1 MRRII
6 ALACLVFAL
15 LALPRPGAGLP
26 PAARGQ
32 AAPLAYALRDSW
44 RPSAQPPLAEA
55 LGWPAGHQ
63 PGGLDSE
70 PGSGRIF
77 ATDRSAG
84 SIRVYDASGSFEREI
99 LAPAGVS
106 PLRAPRDLA
115 LLPPP
120 SDRLA
125 LSDSGNDRVLILTR
139 GGDLV
144 TAIDL
149 PSPAG
154 IAPALDYDPDGAA
167 FYVVSTERHRIYG
180 YDADGVEVRSIPL
193 DGSIEPD
200 GLAHPEVLAI
210 RAPGTD
216 YRRFMVADP
225 GAGLLRDLVFSAGGI
240 RSDEPRPLAGVRAV
254 DAGLAALGGGGLA
267 LQTFAGTPGQGLV
280 WLDASDP
287 SRATRPFAEV
297 HDLELSAAGRLLAL
311 VEPEG
316 LVDLGALG
324 ELVTRLAWPD
334 GSLTDPQ
341 RIAVGDRALIAD
353 ASPYMQRLDAGG
365 RPDGRTW
372 SVSPLL
378 PPVDVAADGPRQYY
392 LASSELVG
400 GRSVKALDAAGR
412 IVASWQSE
420 QDDSHRI
427 EAIAAAGGRVVVL
440 DLLGQELRLLD
451 ANLSETARWSVS
463 SGAFRG
469 LLDVAMSPERVFVA
483 NPQTGELEIWGL
495 DGSRVGAVK
504 VPTGP
509 LRVAARDDGVA
520 MVLTGADW
528 IFAYDPEGQP
538 LGAWP
543 AGLPQERPVDLDL
556 DASGLLYVLDASG
569 ELRVY
574 AESPELEGQL
584 PPPSGPDRC
593 AVLRDKG
600 AAPREILLGETVEVA
615 LVVEGGCPLEFQ
627 TADVVL
633 SIDTSGSMR
642 QENKMAAARNAA
654 VAFLAQTDPLLTRVG
669 LVSFAGEPTAVQAL
683 TEDRRRLI
691 TAVNGLQADGGTR
704 LVPPLEA
711 SIDMVLG
718 EGARAG
724 ANRVIVFMSDGKD
737 TGGGSVHVPDPPG
750 LPEAIQRA
758 RDAGIFIFTI
768 GLGSDAD
775 ERTLRRMAQDDEA
788 YFFSPS
794 TAELR
799 GVYLQIARRIEA
811 AELFQRITVVDEV
824 PDNMTFLPGSG
835 RPTEPELSPDGK
847 TLTWRLG
854 RVLEPGFQL
863 GYRLRPEEV
872 GLWPTN
878 RRAWADYVDG
888 FGNPDR
894 TIFPVPEV
902 RVIAPTATPGPS
914 PTPSPSQTPAPA
926 LRPAYLPLLLRE
938 RCSGH
943 RLHIV
948 LAIDTSSSM
957 RAAFGPGQAA
967 KIDAARAAAQGFL
980 ERVDLTRDSLSIIG
994 FDETARIAAK
1004 GQDRAALSRGI
1015 AGLVTHEGTRIDR
1028 ALDLAGALLAGPDR
1042 LPGSRAV
1049 VVLLSDG
1056 APTPGTEASALAAAL
1071 ALDAE
1076 GVQLHT
1082 VAVGLDAARAF
1093 LADLAGAPSRA
1104 WFVADGAALAALYAD
1119 LAAGLAPCLPSWS
1132 EPARLPS
1139 LGPRPPLAQPA
1150 SAP

>member
-1 MRRII
+1 MRRVLV
-6 ALACLVFAL
+6 LASLTC
-15 LALPRPGAGLP
+15 LALIVPRPGDGP
-26 PAARGQ
+26 SPSARGQ
-32 AAPLAYALRDSW
+32 AAPLTYALQDTW
-44 RPSAQPPLAEA
+44 RPSAQPLLARP
-55 LGWPAGHQ
+55 LGWPDGHR
-63 PGGLDSE
+63 PGGMDSD

-77 ATDRSAG
+77 ATDRSAD
-84 SIRVYDASGSFEREI
+84 SIRVYDATGSFEREI
-99 LAPAGVS
+99 GAPAGS
-106 PLRAPRDLA
+106 LPFRAPRDLA
-115 LLPPP
+115 LLPAP

-125 LSDSGNDRVLILTR
+125 LSDTGNDRVLILTR
-139 GGDLV
+139 AGDLIAAV
-144 TAIDL
+144 DL

-193 DGSIEPD
+193 DGSVAPD
-200 GLAHPEVLAI
+200 GLAHPEVLAA

-216 YRRFMVADP
+216 YRRFKVADP
-225 GAGLLRDLVFSAGGI
+225 GAGQLRDLVFSAGGI
-240 RSDEPRPLAGVRAV
+240 RSDESRPLPGVRAV
-254 DAGLAALGGGGLA
+254 DAGLAALGGSLG
-267 LQTFAGTPGQGLV
+267 LQTFAGAPGRGLI
-280 WLDASDP
+280 WLDAVDP

-316 LVDLGALG
+316 LVDLGDLS
-324 ELVTRLAWPD
+324 ELVTRLSWPD
-334 GSLTDPQ
+334 GRLTDPQ
-341 RIAVGDRALIAD
+341 RLAVGDRALISD

-378 PPVDVAADGPRQYY
+378 PPVDVAAEGPRQYY

-400 GRSVKALDAAGR
+400 GRSVKALDAQGR
-412 IVASWQSE
+412 IVASWQSDL
-420 QDDSHRI
+420 DDSHRI

-451 ANLSETARWSVS
+451 ADLTETARWSVS
-463 SGAFRG
+463 TGAFRG
-469 LLDVAMSPERVFVA
+469 LLDVAMSPDRVFVA
-483 NPQTGELEIWGL
+483 NPQTGELEIWKL
-495 DGSRVGAVK
+495 DGSWVGSVR

-528 IFAYDPEGQP
+528 IFAYDPDGMP

-543 AGLPQERPVDLDL
+543 AGLPQERPIDLDL
-556 DASGLLYVLDASG
+556 DAAGRLYVLDAGG

-574 AESPELEGQL
+574 VERPDVGGQL

-600 AAPREILLGETVEVA
+600 AAPREIVLGETVEVA
-615 LVVEGGCPLEFQ
+615 LVVEGSCPIEFK

-633 SIDTSGSMR
+633 AIDTSGSMR

-654 VAFLAQTDPLLTRVG
+654 IAFLAQTDPLLTRVG

-711 SIDMVLG
+711 SIDMVVG
-718 EGARAG
+718 EGARPG

-750 LPEAIQRA
+750 LTEAIQRA

-775 ERTLRRMAQDDEA
+775 ERTLRRMAHDDDA
-788 YFFSPS
+788 YFFSPG

-811 AELFQRITVVDEV
+811 AELFERITVVDEV

-835 RPTEPELSPDGK
+835 RPTEPELSPDGR

-854 RVLEPGFQL
+854 RVFEPGFQL
-863 GYRLRPEEV
+863 VYRLRPEEV

-888 FGNPDR
+888 FGNSDR
-894 TIFPVPEV
+894 SVFPVPEV

-914 PTPSPSQTPAPA
+914 PTPSPSATSAPP

-943 RLHIV
+943 RLNIV

-967 KIDAARAAAQGFL
+967 KIEAAREAARSFL
-980 ERVDLTRDSLSIIG
+980 ERVDLTRDALSVIG
-994 FDETARIAAK
+994 FDETARIAAS
-1004 GQDRAALSRGI
+1004 GQDRDALARGI
-1015 AGLVTHEGTRIDR
+1015 AGLVTREGTRIDR
-1028 ALDLAGALLAGPDR
+1028 ALDLAGALLSGPDR
-1042 LPGSRAV
+1042 LPGARAV
-1049 VVLLSDG
+1049 VILLSDG
-1056 APTPGTEASALAAAL
+1056 APTPGTEAAAMAAAAAL
-1071 ALDAE
+1071 GAQ
-1076 GVQLHT
+1076 GVSLHT
-1082 VAVGLDAARAF
+1082 VAIGQDAARAF
-1093 LADLAGAPSRA
+1093 LADLAGAPDRT
-1104 WFVADGAALAALYAD
+1104 WYVADGAELARLYAD
-1119 LAAGLAPCLPSWS
+1119 LAAGLAPCRPSWTA
-1132 EPARLPS
+1132 PDPKPLRGPS
-1139 LGPRPPLAQPA
+1139 PPLAPFA